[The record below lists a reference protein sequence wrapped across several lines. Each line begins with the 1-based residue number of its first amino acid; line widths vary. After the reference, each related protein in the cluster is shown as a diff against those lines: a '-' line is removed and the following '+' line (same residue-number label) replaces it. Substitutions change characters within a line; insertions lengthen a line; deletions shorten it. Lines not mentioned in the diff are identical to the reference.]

1 MNKLTYLCL
10 MVLLCSFSANATS
23 HSTNTT
29 ESYAFNDIQRVRID
43 FTMPNGYV
51 RHLLLAFTPNNAATD
66 GVDYGYDAL
75 NIDNFPDDLNWM
87 IEHQRYVIQGVGAFN
102 DTKQYPL
109 GMFITNPGEIA
120 IALDTLENFDTDINV
135 FLYDALHNTYTLL
148 NEIDFQETVTAG
160 THLDRYFI
168 AFKNNTNGSI
178 INQATTLLSIEDM
191 ATQETSISFLRQS
204 KEIYIYSNQNI
215 DKLEVYNL
223 LGKRI
228 FSQEGI
234 HLKTLRLPSHFTN
247 EKYGIVRV
255 YTQQSATNKKLIL
268 N

>member
-1 MNKLTYLCL
+1 

-23 HSTNTT
+23 HSTNYT
-29 ESYAFNDIQRVRID
+29 ESYASNDIQRVRID

-120 IALDTLENFDTDINV
+120 IALDTLENFDSEINV

-204 KEIYIYSNQNI
+204 KEIYINSNQNI
-215 DKLEVYNL
+215 HKLEVYNL

>member
-1 MNKLTYLCL
+1 MNKLIYLCL
-10 MVLLCSFSANATS
+10 LVWLFTFSTEGTAL
-23 HSTNTT
+23 STDTT
-29 ESYAFNDIQRVRID
+29 ESYAFNEIQRVRID

-75 NIDNFPDDLNWM
+75 NVDSFPDDLNWM
-87 IEHQRYVIQGVGAFN
+87 IENQRYVIQGVGAFN

-109 GMFITNPGEIA
+109 GMFISNPGDIA
-120 IALDTLENFDTDINV
+120 IALDALENFNSEINV
-135 FLYDALHNTYTLL
+135 YLYDALHNTYTLL
-148 NEIDFQETVTAG
+148 NEVDFQETVNTG
-160 THLDRYFI
+160 NHLNRYYI
-168 AFKNNTNGSI
+168 AFKNNTNGTI
-178 INQATTLLSIEDM
+178 INQAVTVLSIEDL
-191 ATQETSISFLRQS
+191 ATEEPSISFLRQS
-204 KEIYIYSNQNI
+204 KEIYINSNQNI

>member
-1 MNKLTYLCL
+1 

-23 HSTNTT
+23 HSTNYT

-120 IALDTLENFDTDINV
+120 IALDTLENFDSEINV

-204 KEIYIYSNQNI
+204 KEIYINSSQNI